1 MTDEEINYVMRA
13 ALAQADAER
22 RPLRPSVLAAIA
34 VAANCGDPTDTRR
47 QRARMDQTSRYNP
60 HST

>member
-22 RPLRPSVLAAIA
+22 RPLRPTVLAAIA
-34 VAANCGDPTDTRR
+34 VAANCGDPTDPR
-47 QRARMDQTSRYNP
+47 QRARMNQASRCDP
-60 HST
+60 QHST